1 MPGPEV
7 TAGEEESESSVARR
21 LWGRLVPAWLLGDVA
36 RAGVLAGAVQGVGL
50 LLVFLLQI
58 LLARVVADPTA
69 YGLYV
74 WGQNLLYLIGG
85 ILALGLPII
94 AGRHMAVQV
103 QRGDRCAQRA
113 IVQRSLGLIACAS
126 ALVLATGTVLL
137 WWIPLPLSLDTNITL
152 LALLGTPLVA
162 TTLLYQ
168 GLSRAQGYTVSAF
181 LPYQVLRPLF
191 TAVLALAALVVARRH
206 LGGFEV
212 LLAVVAGLAL
222 VQGVQWWLGRR
233 PPRAPDAPFTG
244 SAVPVPRAG
253 RLLREALPVFGGG
266 VCWLV
271 MTYANTLAVGLLAG
285 PAAAGAFF
293 IAERL
298 AQLASTPAV
307 VTGAVIQPWVA
318 TAHASHNRDRLQEVA
333 TQAAHIGLW
342 PTLVLSAGL
351 WLGAEFLLQLFGA
364 EFLHALPILG
374 ALLVGRLIG
383 VALGPAQTLL
393 LMTGHQG
400 PVLRVGFLAALSH
413 VLLLVLLV
421 PVWGALGAAL
431 TSIASSLLSN
441 AGCLLLV
448 WRRLGLQGT
457 VLATRRGAG

>member
-1 MPGPEV
+1 MV
-7 TAGEEESESSVARR
+7 STEERKEAPSGRHS
-21 LWGRLVPAWLLGDVA
+21 LWGRLTPDWLRGEIA
-36 RAGVLAGAVQGVGL
+36 RAGVLAGSVQAVGM

-58 LLARVVADPTA
+58 LLARIIADPTA

-74 WGQNLLYLIGG
+74 WGQNLLFLLGG
-85 ILALGLPII
+85 MLALGLPIV
-94 AGRHMAVQV
+94 AGRHMAIQV
-103 QRGDRCAQRA
+103 QRGDRRSQHVVGQRA
-113 IVQRSLGLIACAS
+113 LGLIAVAS
-126 ALVLATGTVLL
+126 VLVIAAGVLL
-137 WWIPLPLSLDTNITL
+137 LWRLPLPPALARDITL
-152 LALLGTPLVA
+152 LALFGAPLAA

-191 TAVLALAALVVARRH
+191 TAVLAVCAAVIVGRH
-206 LGGFEV
+206 LAGFEV
-212 LLAVVAGLAL
+212 LVAVVAGLAL
-222 VQGVQWWLGRR
+222 VHAVQWRLGLR
-233 PPRAPDAPFTG
+233 PARAPTLPASGTDDT
-244 SAVPVPRAG
+244 VPTAR
-253 RLLREALPVFGGG
+253 RLLREGLPVFGANLCG
-266 VCWLV
+266 LV

-307 VTGAVIQPWVA
+307 VTGAVIQPWLA
-318 TAHASHNRDRLQEVA
+318 TAHASHDRARLQEVA

-342 PTLVLSAGL
+342 PTLLLSAGL
-351 WLGAEFLLQLFGA
+351 WLCAEFLLQLFGA

-400 PVLRVGFLAALSH
+400 WALRVSAFAAFSH
-413 VLLLVLLV
+413 VLLLLWLV
-421 PVWGALGAAL
+421 PIWGAVGAAL
-431 TSIASSLLSN
+431 TSIVSSLLIN
-441 AGCLLLV
+441 AGCLVLV
-448 WRRLGLQGT
+448 WRRLDLQGT
-457 VLATRRGAG
+457 VLATRRGR